1 METPRQRRTP
11 RSRAGTMP
19 ISPHGTQL
27 HKKEDMQELNNR
39 LAAYIDRVQSLE
51 SENAGL
57 RLRTSE
63 EVVSG
68 IKADYES
75 ELADTR
81 KTLDSAPKE
90 RARLQLELS
99 KVQKEHKELMTWLHL
114 SPSPLSQKSSSH
126 SHVARSTLQS
136 SFKKRKLEDSESH
149 TSGPVAVEEVD
160 LDGKFVWLKNKSNED
175 QALGNWQIKRQN
187 GKDPVISYRFPPR
200 FTLQAGQVVT
210 IWGSEAGATHSPP
223 MDLVW
228 KAQSSWGTG
237 DSLRTALINGQEVA
251 MTKLVCTRMVNGEI
265 EEDDEEDD
273 EEGIHHHRHQHAHC
287 SGAQNACT
295 PSSSS
300 STPRINTT
308 RSCRTV
314 AGPSISTSGLGENL
328 MTGACIVGNASSR
341 RQVPQKCSIM

>member
-273 EEGIHHHRHQHAHC
+273 EEGIHHHRHQH
-287 SGAQNACT
+287 
-295 PSSSS
+295 
-300 STPRINTT
+300 
-308 RSCRTV
+308 
-314 AGPSISTSGLGENL
+314 
-328 MTGACIVGNASSR
+328 
-341 RQVPQKCSIM
+341 VPQKCSIM